1 MPCNTAMR
9 PAESAST
16 GWKQYD
22 VLPTLWDVYRGR
34 KMLNIEQFV
43 GGSLDVWATMTNEL
57 VQSKW
62 APSTRALYQG
72 WLEAFL
78 FFCKWK
84 AVAPLPINP
93 EIFSNWI
100 TRIAV
105 SYCFS
110 TMQIAVSA
118 IIGFCTLNNFENPI
132 KQHPLCSAALAGAK
146 RARCGAYNADRKALD
161 AQFIIAMWRIVAEM
175 RAQNRLTIKWLRAR
189 CFVQL
194 AFEAALRGGEICNL
208 KVCDVA
214 FIECGEACGRNCAT
228 HHHKSSDALV
238 FC

>member
-1 MPCNTAMR
+1 MPCNTEMR

-161 AQFIIAMWRIVAEM
+161 AQFIIAMWRGNARAESPHHQVVARAMLRPTRVRSSVAWRRNLQLENLRCSIHRVRRGV
-175 RAQNRLTIKWLRAR
+175 RAQLRNTPSQ
-189 CFVQL
+189 V
-194 AFEAALRGGEICNL
+194 
-208 KVCDVA
+208 
-214 FIECGEACGRNCAT
+214 
-228 HHHKSSDALV
+228 
-238 FC
+238 